1 MDSAEKN
8 LEIIIT
14 AVKTNKLYFSFIHVL
29 SYCIFLYCCTHNI
42 FKVLW
47 T

>member
-8 LEIIIT
+8 LEIIINCC
-14 AVKTNKLYFSFIHVL
+14 KKNKLYFSFIHVL
-29 SYCIFLYCCTHNI
+29 SYCTFPYCYTHDI